1 VNNHLEPLQQQAF
14 LCVVSHF
21 NSAAMFAA
29 FEEYLVSKAAFTPAE
44 IQQIQAV
51 STLKSLHKRQFLL
64 HAGEVWAYNAFV
76 TSGCLR
82 TYTIDAKGAEHVM
95 NFAVENWWIGDRQS
109 LTSGQPSTYNID
121 AVEESKVLLIKR
133 EEFDQL
139 RHEIPALNELV
150 NSVLHNSFL
159 SSQNR
164 IHASISYSAEE
175 KYRDFLQKYPAF
187 ALRIPQ
193 HMVASYLGM
202 TTETLSRVRRKA

>member
-1 VNNHLEPLQQQAF
+1 
-14 LCVVSHF
+14 
-21 NSAAMFAA
+21 MFAA
-29 FEEYLVSKAAFTPAE
+29 FEEYLVSKAAFTPVE

-64 HAGEVWAYNAFV
+64 HAGEVWAHNAFV

-82 TYTIDAKGAEHVM
+82 TYTIDAKGAEHII
-95 NFAVENWWIGDRQS
+95 NFAVENWWTGDRQS

-121 AVEESKVLLIKR
+121 AVEDSTV
-133 EEFDQL
+133 
-139 RHEIPALNELV
+139 V
-150 NSVLHNSFL
+150 NNILHNSFL
-159 SSQNR
+159 TSQNR

>member
-1 VNNHLEPLQQQAF
+1 
-14 LCVVSHF
+14 
-21 NSAAMFAA
+21 MFAA
-29 FEEYLVSKAAFTPAE
+29 FEEYLVSKATFTPAE
-44 IQQIQAV
+44 IQRIQAV
-51 STLKSLHKRQFLL
+51 SVIKSLHKRQFLL
-64 HAGEVWAYNAFV
+64 HAGEVWAHNAFV

-121 AVEESKVLLIKR
+121 AVEESTVLLIKR
-133 EEFDQL
+133 EDFDQL
-139 RHEIPALNELV
+139 RHDIPTLNELV
-150 NSVLHNSFL
+150 NNVLHNSFL

>member
-1 VNNHLEPLQQQAF
+1 
-14 LCVVSHF
+14 
-21 NSAAMFAA
+21 MFSV
-29 FEEYLVSKAAFTPAE
+29 FEEYLVSKATFTPAE
-44 IQQIQAV
+44 IKRIQAV

-64 HAGEVWAYNAFV
+64 QAGEVWAYNAFV
-76 TSGCLR
+76 ISGCLR
-82 TYTIDAKGAEHVM
+82 TYTIDAKGAEHIL
-95 NFAVENWWIGDRQS
+95 NFAVENWWTGDRQS
-109 LTSGQPSTYNID
+109 LTSSQPSGYNID
-121 AVEESKVLLIKR
+121 AVEDSTVLLIKR
-133 EEFDQL
+133 EDFDRL
-139 RHEIPALNELV
+139 RREIPALNELV
-150 NSVLHNSFL
+150 NSILHNSFM

>member
-1 VNNHLEPLQQQAF
+1 VQKHLEPWQQAF

-21 NSAAMFAA
+21 NSTAMFAA

-44 IQQIQAV
+44 IRQIQAV

>member
-1 VNNHLEPLQQQAF
+1 
-14 LCVVSHF
+14 
-21 NSAAMFAA
+21 MFAV
-29 FEEYLVSKAAFTPAE
+29 FEEYLISKAAFTAAE

-51 STLKSLHKRQFLL
+51 SVLKSLPKRQFLL
-64 HAGEVWAYNAFV
+64 RAGEFWAYHAFV

-82 TYTIDAKGAEHVM
+82 TYTIDGKGAEHIL

-109 LTSGQPSTYNID
+109 LTSGQPSAYNID
-121 AVEESKVLLIKR
+121 AVEDSTVLLIKR

-139 RHEIPALNELV
+139 LHDIPTLNELV
-150 NSVLHNSFL
+150 NRILHNSFL
-159 SSQNR
+159 TSQNR
-164 IHASISYSAEE
+164 IHAAISYSAEE

-202 TTETLSRVRRKA
+202 TTETLSRVRRKL